1 MALPT
6 TDAQGRVDPRVALP
20 RAPWGPRI
28 LGAVLL
34 AVGLFLAWTAYDSAE
49 GDFSADGPW
58 LAPLVVT
65 AGWVVLSAWYLV
77 GQFVRPAGSADAT
90 PTTVESTDAV
100 DPALRSETV
109 REPAPADGTAP
120 ADREPGAG
128 TEPADGTNL
137 PDGTELV
144 DETEATGPVQWLTPV
159 LLGVALLGYV
169 FVLDPVGFVI
179 ASAVFFVAAA
189 RILGSHHSVRDV
201 LVAVPLVLAIYLGFT
216 QLLEISL
223 PSGVLPL

>member
-1 MALPT
+1 M
-6 TDAQGRVDPRVALP
+6 
-20 RAPWGPRI
+20 
-28 LGAVLL
+28 
-34 AVGLFLAWTAYDSAE
+34 GLFLCWTAYDSAE
-49 GDFSADGPW
+49 GDFSAHGPW

-77 GQFVRPAGSADAT
+77 SQFVRPANPTDAAA
-90 PTTVESTDAV
+90 TTVEPTDGA

-109 REPAPADGTAP
+109 HEPAPVAGTAP
-120 ADREPGAG
+120 ADKEPGAG
-128 TEPADGTNL
+128 TELADGTNL

-144 DETEATGPVQWLTPV
+144 DETEATGPVQWLTPA

-169 FVLDPVGFVI
+169 LLLDPVGFVL

-189 RILGSHHSVRDV
+189 RILGSHHSIRDV
-201 LVAVPLVLAIYLGFT
+201 LVAVPLVLGIYLGFT
-216 QLLEISL
+216 HLLEISL